1 VRRFQVGLFVL
12 GFLLLLAAAAFIGEV
27 VGDALWRAGVAAL
40 LLDLASM
47 RLWPRPVGGDSG
59 PPA

>member
-1 VRRFQVGLFVL
+1 VL